1 MIRSVDEQVIKKRS
15 ISKIGTKQKQ
25 IVIAPDPDDMKV
37 LNENMK
43 LLEICRNDWYS
54 LADFRKRRK
63 RNRKYYRGD
72 QWSDLVKDPD
82 SKEGRMITEETY
94 LKKQGK
100 VPLKQNQ
107 IRQLVKNLIGQYRS
121 NPSKA
126 VIIARDREDAKI
138 SEMLTNALQ
147 AAEQVNRVQTLDAR
161 AFEEFSLS
169 GAPIQKLSYRY
180 WRERNQPEIY
190 IENVNPNRIFFNSD
204 VSDVRLNDIRRIGEI
219 IDTTLDDV
227 VSTFA
232 KTKAEEERI
241 RKLYRTIVD
250 EDFLSQKGLDPTKM
264 DSLDFFIPRDA
275 SKCRLIEV
283 WELKGEWRNYCHD
296 LMDGS
301 YAIVPETLK
310 QIAVMNRQRL
320 EFGRSVGMP
329 DDEIALIEAEEKFE
343 QSWYVKFLTPYGQ
356 LLFESETPY
365 DHESHPYALTLY
377 PLLDGEVWG
386 FVEDIIDQQ
395 RYINRLIILMDF
407 IIGASAKGVLLVP
420 EDVIPAGMD
429 PKEFANEWTRF
440 NGVII
445 YKPNVTHQQI
455 PQQIHNNSTNIGIH
469 EMLALQMQ
477 LITQISGVH
486 EAMQG
491 QSAKSGTPATLY
503 AQEAQNAS
511 LNTLDYIQTFNHF
524 IQDRDTKAL
533 KLICQYYKEPRF
545 LAVSGKGYTKEAKM
559 WDPTKTIDID
569 FELVVSTGSDTP
581 VFRSMIDQTLLDML
595 TAQLIDLKMFL
606 QNTSLPFAD
615 QLLESIEAK
624 EQAASKGQVDPVGS
638 NDPLAIAAAKGNP
651 DVVSKL
657 AGAMNGDG
665 GGGAGK
671 YDNL

>member
-1 MIRSVDEQVIKKRS
+1 MIRNADEQTIRKRS
-15 ISKIGTKQKQ
+15 ISKIGTKQVQKTLP
-25 IVIAPDPDDMKV
+25 PDPDDMRV
-37 LNENMK
+37 INVNMR
-43 LLEICRNDWYS
+43 LLETCRNDWES
-54 LADFRKRRK
+54 LRDLRKRRK

-82 SKEGRMITEETY
+82 SKEGSLITEETY

-126 VIIARDREDAKI
+126 IVIARGREDAKV
-138 SEMLTNALQ
+138 SEMFTNALQ

-180 WRERNQPEIY
+180 WKTRNQPELY
-190 IENVNPNRIFFNSD
+190 IENVNVNRIFFNGD
-204 VSDVRLNDIRRIGEI
+204 VADVRLNDLRRIGEI

-227 VSTFA
+227 IATFA
-232 KTKAEEERI
+232 KSKAEEERI
-241 RKLYRTIVD
+241 RKLYRTVVS
-250 EDFLSQKGLDPTKM
+250 EDFLYQRGLDPTKM
-264 DSLDFFIPRDA
+264 DNLDFYIPSDP

-283 WELKGEWRNYCHD
+283 WELKGGWKTYAHD

-310 QIAVMNRQRL
+310 DVAIMNRERID
-320 EFGRSVGMP
+320 FGRSVGMP
-329 DDEIALIEAEEKFE
+329 DSEIALIEAEEKFE

-356 LLFESETPY
+356 VLFESITPY
-365 DHESHPYALTLY
+365 KHESHPYALTLY

-407 IIGASAKGVLLVP
+407 IISASAKGVLMVP
-420 EDVIPAGMD
+420 EDVIPAGMT
-429 PKEFANEWTRF
+429 PKEFADEWTRF

-445 YKPNVTHQQI
+445 YKPNQSLTKPEQI
-455 PQQIHNNSTNIGIH
+455 SSNSTNIGIH

-491 QSAKSGTPATLY
+491 QQAKSGTPASLY

-511 LNTLDYIQTFNHF
+511 LNTMDYIHTFNHF

-533 KLICQYYKEPRF
+533 KIILQYYTQPRF
-545 LAVSGKGYTKEAKM
+545 LAVSGKNYSKEAMM
-559 WDPTKTIDID
+559 WDPEKAIDVD
-569 FELVVSTGSDTP
+569 FELVVTSGSDTP
-581 VFRSMIDQTLLDML
+581 VFRSMIDQTLLEML
-595 TAQLIDLKMFL
+595 QGQMIDLEQYL
-606 QNTSLPFAD
+606 ENTTMPFAD
-615 QLLESIEAK
+615 NLLESIRAK
-624 EQAASKGQVDPVGS
+624 RQATEQGNIPQVGAG
-638 NDPLAIAAAKGNP
+638 DPLAIQAAKGNP
-651 DVVSKL
+651 DVVNKFSADL
-657 AGAMNGDG
+657 
-665 GGGAGK
+665 GK
-671 YDNL
+671 MA